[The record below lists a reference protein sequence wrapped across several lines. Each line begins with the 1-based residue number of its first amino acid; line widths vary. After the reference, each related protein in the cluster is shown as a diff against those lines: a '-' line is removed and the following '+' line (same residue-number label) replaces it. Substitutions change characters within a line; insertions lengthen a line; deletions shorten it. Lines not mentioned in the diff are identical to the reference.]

1 MSETKGLFYLVKIA
15 LSEFRHRVGRGD
27 PAYKEY
33 MKALHDLYGEPV
45 GREVWLTDND
55 VEVAL
60 LVDAARLQIR
70 VEMLVDLGFYG
81 DEDEDEGDEDDI
93 GVDFDDPTLYIRV
106 PSEVRSEAVLVDGD
120 VLEWS

>member
-1 MSETKGLFYLVKIA
+1 MLVA
-15 LSEFRHRVGRGD
+15 
-27 PAYKEY
+27 
-33 MKALHDLYGEPV
+33 
-45 GREVWLTDND
+45 
-55 VEVAL
+55 
-60 LVDAARLQIR
+60 AARLQIR

-106 PSEVRSEAVLVDGD
+106 PSEVRSEVVLVDGD

>member
-1 MSETKGLFYLVKIA
+1 M
-15 LSEFRHRVGRGD
+15 
-27 PAYKEY
+27 
-33 MKALHDLYGEPV
+33 
-45 GREVWLTDND
+45 
-55 VEVAL
+55 
-60 LVDAARLQIR
+60 DAARLQIR